1 MSNHP
6 SELTS
11 VGLEDLVKSI
21 SAPRFGQR
29 RVKAGV
35 RDIEVV
41 FCRFPFFVAESLA

>member
-21 SAPRFGQR
+21 SAPRFGKDSPRQSWAR
-29 RVKAGV
+29 TGQKPAKAV
-35 RDIEVV
+35 PAMD
-41 FCRFPFFVAESLA
+41 